1 MEIGFFLKKFIS
13 FFVEPYGMV
22 LALFAIGLLFLFFK
36 KNTKAK
42 VFLVLS
48 FAVLF
53 LYSYPPFSNYLVS
66 NLENKYH
73 KYDYKQ
79 NVKYI
84 HVLGSGHND
93 DNSQP
98 ISSRAGTVGAIR
110 VLEGVV
116 IYNQIANSKLIF
128 TGYGG
133 GSNITDAQM
142 HANLAIALG
151 VDKKDII
158 INGTP
163 KDTKE
168 EAIFTKS
175 LLGSEPFI
183 LVTSA
188 THMPR
193 AMKLFKSMGTN
204 PIPAPTNFY
213 KNDIRGYL
221 RAPDLGCLNSSQM
234 AIHEYLG
241 ILWNKIRS

>member
-1 MEIGFFLKKFIS
+1 MDIGFLLKKFVS
-13 FFVEPYGMV
+13 FFVEPYGMI
-22 LALFAIGLLFLFFK
+22 LSLFAIGLLFLFFK

-42 VFLVLS
+42 GFLVLS
-48 FAVLF
+48 FTILF
-53 LYSYPPFSNYLVS
+53 LYSYQPFSNYLVS

-84 HVLGSGHND
+84 HVLGGGHTTD
-93 DNSQP
+93 ISQP
-98 ISSRAGTVGAIR
+98 ISSQIGEAGIKR
-110 VLEGVV
+110 DLEG
-116 IYNQIANSKLIF
+116 IIIHKHMKGSKIIF
-128 TGYGG
+128 TGFE
-133 GSNITDAQM
+133 GSTNTTTAQM
-142 HANLAIALG
+142 NANLAIALG

-168 EAIFTKS
+168 EAMFTKS

-193 AMKLFKSMGTN
+193 AIELFKSLGLN
-204 PIPAPTNFY
+204 PIPAPTDFHKNNF
-213 KNDIRGYL
+213 RGYL
-221 RAPDLGCLNSSQM
+221 IAPDLGCLNNSQR